1 MNKNLIISGGGTGG
15 HIYPAISIADQLKK
29 KVEDCNILFVGA
41 KNKMEMK
48 KVPENGYKIIGLY
61 ISGYQ
66 RKLNFISNLTLP
78 FKLIYS
84 LIHSLIIILKYKPK
98 IVVGTGGYASGP
110 VMYIAALL
118 RIPVFIQ
125 EQNSYP
131 GLTNRILSKY
141 AKKIFVAYD
150 GMEKYFKNSEVILSG
165 NPIRKS
171 IKNFNGKNKKEF
183 LNQIKLDIGCKTI
196 LVLGGSLGAKI
207 LNDFIIENLDFFK
220 KNNLQIIL
228 QCGTRYYDDYKSFD
242 NKFLKILP
250 FINDMDKA
258 FSSAD
263 LIISRSGA
271 SIISELCFVGKPV
284 IFIPSPNVAENHQS
298 KNARK
303 LYDVGAAEYVE
314 EDEIEYKLKSII
326 NKIFISDVY
335 KKSLSE
341 FLYSMTPDYD
351 MHDLSGPS
359 LIHPETGI
367 EIPHFHTS
375 YTTSGCFVITG

>member
-15 HIYPAISIADQLKK
+15 HIYPAISIANQLKK
-29 KVEDCNILFVGA
+29 KFDDYNILFVGA

-48 KVPENGYKIIGLY
+48 KVPENGYKIIGLC

-66 RKLNFISNLTLP
+66 RKHNFISNLTLP

-84 LIHSLIIILKYKPK
+84 LIHSAIIILKYKPK

-150 GMEKYFKNSEVILSG
+150 GMEKYFKSSEVILSG

-171 IKNFNGKNKKEF
+171 IKNFNAKNKKEF

-228 QCGTRYYDDYKSFD
+228 QCGTRYYDDYKNFE

-303 LYDVGAAEYVE
+303 LYDIGAAEYVE

-326 NKIFISDVY
+326 NKIFVSDVY
-335 KKSLSE
+335 KKSLSDKIA
-341 FLYSMTPDYD
+341 T
-351 MHDLSGPS
+351 LSKPNAS
-359 LIHPETGI
+359 KII
-367 EIPHFHTS
+367 VDEIKQ
-375 YTTSGCFVITG
+375 YIR

>member
-150 GMEKYFKNSEVILSG
+150 GMEKYFKNS
-165 NPIRKS
+165 
-171 IKNFNGKNKKEF
+171 
-183 LNQIKLDIGCKTI
+183 
-196 LVLGGSLGAKI
+196 
-207 LNDFIIENLDFFK
+207 
-220 KNNLQIIL
+220 
-228 QCGTRYYDDYKSFD
+228 
-242 NKFLKILP
+242 
-250 FINDMDKA
+250 
-258 FSSAD
+258 
-263 LIISRSGA
+263 
-271 SIISELCFVGKPV
+271 
-284 IFIPSPNVAENHQS
+284 
-298 KNARK
+298 
-303 LYDVGAAEYVE
+303 
-314 EDEIEYKLKSII
+314 
-326 NKIFISDVY
+326 
-335 KKSLSE
+335 
-341 FLYSMTPDYD
+341 
-351 MHDLSGPS
+351 
-359 LIHPETGI
+359 
-367 EIPHFHTS
+367 
-375 YTTSGCFVITG
+375 